1 MIREI
6 LKEAKFKDQ
15 LIEKYEVIIRVGY
28 KELIVEVSLPAS
40 TGRWTMSMD
49 NIRKIQDTFECNL
62 KTDYWSKKETMIKII
77 TKATK
82 ADEVEVN
89 RIK

>member
-6 LKEAKFKDQ
+6 IQEAKFKDQ
-15 LIEKYEVIIRVGY
+15 LIEKYEVIIRVDY
-28 KELIVEVSLPAS
+28 QELIVEVGLPAS
-40 TGRWTMSMD
+40 TGRWTMDSK
-49 NIRKIQDTFECNL
+49 NVNKIQDKFECKL
-62 KTDYWSKKETMIKII
+62 ITYFWSKKEHMISAI